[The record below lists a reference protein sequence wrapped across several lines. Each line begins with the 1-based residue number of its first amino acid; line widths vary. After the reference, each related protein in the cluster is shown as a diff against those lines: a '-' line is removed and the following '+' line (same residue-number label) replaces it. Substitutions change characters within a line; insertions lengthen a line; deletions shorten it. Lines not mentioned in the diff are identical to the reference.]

1 MAYKFQQGQA
11 ILSGAVDQEGS
22 IDIKDDGSG
31 EFELKHD
38 GNTIINSS
46 RAMGGLTAMSASTS
60 VSGRDLVL
68 DVGGKVGISTDTDLL
83 TLTAGNVVIAG
94 AHSASARID
103 AQGLRIDTGG
113 VIGTAGDTDLL
124 TLNNNSLVVAGAGT
138 FSGGN
143 IAASAGAVSGSTGL
157 AGRGLTIDVG
167 GAIGITTDTDLI
179 ALTANNVAV
188 AGALSSS
195 TNLSGR
201 GLVIDSDG
209 VIGTSTDADLMQL
222 GDNKLKIVGDLS
234 ASADLEGANLVI
246 GGYGTIGVHF
256 DTDLMRLM
264 NQAVH
269 VSGALSAS
277 AAVQAKSLR
286 LDTNGVIGTFG
297 DADLLTLQN
306 NKLFVNGHLS
316 SSAELSAGG
325 AVQLDG
331 AINAD
336 MVASDSLYFMDSDG
350 TMKRDLASDV
360 RDLFFSVVSGD
371 VQIAAGGAATIQA
384 NAVEAGMLA
393 TNIIDQTT
401 DIGANLAITDEF
413 LVSDGGTLK
422 KADLSRL
429 ALMMAG
435 AGLVALNGQLV
446 AESSE
451 VRVIDDTADLDEGY
465 NFYTGSA
472 NKSVQLPASPT
483 VGDVVIIK
491 AGDLGDGNSL
501 TVSRQ
506 GSHLID
512 GLTEVKLESDYA
524 AASFVYLEA
533 NNWGIV

>member
-68 DVGGKVGISTDTDLL
+68 DVGGKVGISTDTDLM

-360 RDLFFSVVSGD
+360 RDLFFSAVSGD

-472 NKSVQLPASPT
+472 NKSVNLPASPT
-483 VGDVVIIK
+483 VGDVVVIK
-491 AGDLGDGNSL
+491 AGDLGDGNSI

-512 GLTEVKLESDYA
+512 GLQEVKLESDYA

-533 NNWGIV
+533 DNWGIV